1 MVRPVRSPPTVEPMR
16 THTLTDGRT
25 SYEVCPISLGTM
37 YFGTR
42 VDEATSFAVL
52 DRYLELGGTFV
63 DTADCYAFWADGG
76 TGAESEELIG
86 RWLADRGVRDDVV
99 LASKVSSMPRDP
111 ARPYSGQNRQGL
123 FSHVIRRQTEQSL
136 RRLGTD
142 RLDVLFAHSDSRQ
155 APLEESV
162 AALGALVGTGSVGML
177 GASNH
182 TTWRIERFR
191 AEARRTGVAGYG
203 VVQQR
208 GTYLEERHPRER
220 PTDAIQIA
228 ITPELLDYARS
239 EPPLTVM
246 AYAALIEG
254 AYVRDDRPLPP
265 GVDTPGAHARL
276 QVLRKVA
283 DELGATPNQVVLA
296 WLMGGDPPVLPVLG
310 ASRPEQVTEAM
321 AALDL
326 VLDDDVRA
334 RLDEA

>member
-1 MVRPVRSPPTVEPMR
+1 MRS
-16 THTLTDGRT
+16 HTLTDGRT
-25 SYEVCPISLGTM
+25 SREVCPISLGTM

-42 VDEATSFAVL
+42 VDEAASFAVL
-52 DRYLELGGTFV
+52 DRYLELGGTFI

-76 TGAESEELIG
+76 TGAESEELLG

-99 LASKVSSMPRDP
+99 LASKVGSMPGDP
-111 ARPYSGQNRQGL
+111 ALPYSGQNRQGL
-123 FSHVIRRQTEQSL
+123 FAHVIRRQTEQSL

-142 RLDVLFAHSDSRQ
+142 HLDLLFAHSDSRQ

-162 AALGALVGTGSVGML
+162 AALGALVRAGEVNLL

-182 TTWRIERFR
+182 TTWRIEQFR
-191 AEARRTGVAGYG
+191 AEARREGLPGYA

-208 GTYLEERHPRER
+208 GTYLEARHPRER
-220 PTDAIQIA
+220 PTDAIQLP

-246 AYAALIEG
+246 AYSSLLEG
-254 AYVRDDRPLPP
+254 AYVRDDRPLPHD
-265 GVDTPGAHARL
+265 VDTPGAAARL
-276 QVLRKVA
+276 RVLAEVA

-296 WLMGGDPPVLPVLG
+296 WLTGGDPPVLPVLG
-310 ASRPEQVTEAM
+310 ASTPEQVTEAM